1 MPTILLDGRTAMV
14 ALGPPKPPAH
24 APLALRR
31 SGLVLW
37 TPSHPCNAQQIMAA
51 GNELAWTPEVGCVES
66 VDGHSSST
74 TPPVCTTKGGEN
86 GRRKVHEVA
95 EQHDK
100 AGVERRQA
108 ILVLFA
114 TASAHGALQTKCGN
128 CPQIRASRFWTARIS
143 PGAACKSA
151 PARRVHR
158 LWGGGP
164 HVAGQRSNKNLLAN

>member
-1 MPTILLDGRTAMV
+1 M
-14 ALGPPKPPAH
+14 
-24 APLALRR
+24 
-31 SGLVLW
+31 
-37 TPSHPCNAQQIMAA
+37 
-51 GNELAWTPEVGCVES
+51 ES

-95 EQHDK
+95 EQYDK

-158 LWGGGP
+158 LWEADLMLRGRGATRSCWPTEPLSAELFKLAAGNRRPCNESMCTQLYRDRRPRLGYLCTRGP
-164 HVAGQRSNKNLLAN
+164 FKIVSIIANSSSTVHNY

>member
-1 MPTILLDGRTAMV
+1 
-14 ALGPPKPPAH
+14 
-24 APLALRR
+24 
-31 SGLVLW
+31 
-37 TPSHPCNAQQIMAA
+37 
-51 GNELAWTPEVGCVES
+51 VES

-164 HVAGQRSNKNLLAN
+164 HVAGQRSNKKLLAN

>member
-1 MPTILLDGRTAMV
+1 MSPGGTLGSERATARHHLQGGLCLPYYWMMM

-31 SGLVLW
+31 SGLVMW
-37 TPSHPCNAQQIMAA
+37 TPSHPCNAQQNMAA

-95 EQHDK
+95 EHHDV
-100 AGVERRQA
+100 ARVERRQQ
-108 ILVLFA
+108 IPVQFA
-114 TASAHGALQTKCGN
+114 TAYNSKRTSKQMRKLPTRKRWSLLDHADFAWCYMQ
-128 CPQIRASRFWTARIS
+128 ARS
-143 PGAACKSA
+143 ST
-151 PARRVHR
+151 
-158 LWGGGP
+158 
-164 HVAGQRSNKNLLAN
+164 

>member
-1 MPTILLDGRTAMV
+1 MSPGGSLGSERAAARHQLQGGLCLPPGPPKARRRPAE
-14 ALGPPKPPAH
+14 GPPKPPTH

-95 EQHDK
+95 EQHDD
-100 AGVERRQA
+100 AGVERRQL
-108 ILVLFA
+108 IPVKFA
-114 TASAHGALQTKCGN
+114 TAYSSK
-128 CPQIRASRFWTARIS
+128 RASNQTRKLPANSR
-143 PGAACKSA
+143 KSLLDRA
-151 PARRVHR
+151 DF
-158 LWGGGP
+158 
-164 HVAGQRSNKNLLAN
+164 AGCCMQKRSST